1 MKINDVNS
9 APQDWLRCILRHGEG
24 RLLMY
29 GLYADENYEDQ
40 SGLLMLTDAIVGLGT
55 TLASIPEG
63 TFRPRCTQDC
73 CRRCTI
79 HGQAGTQPAIMPT

>member
-40 SGLLMLTDAIVGLGT
+40 SGLLM
-55 TLASIPEG
+55 
-63 TFRPRCTQDC
+63 
-73 CRRCTI
+73 
-79 HGQAGTQPAIMPT
+79 